1 MKMSEP
7 NQRMVLIFGVVMVA
21 MIAFLLVLQIGL
33 GQLATEEP
41 QMINLRSLAF
51 SAVISAGLTYA
62 IGNR

>member
-1 MKMSEP
+1 
-7 NQRMVLIFGVVMVA
+7 MVLIFGVVMVA

-33 GQLATEEP
+33 GQFATEEP